1 MDKHQTHPDQHGMDH
16 AKRIEQSQSD
26 PDQVNALLCFPSLLN
41 FVVVSP
47 PALIYMGKD
56 KFENEDLIKHGFEQD
71 VWFHV
76 DKLSSAHVYLRLSAD
91 QTWDN
96 IPSAL
101 LDDLA
106 QLVKANSIEG
116 NKKNNLTIIYTPWAN
131 LNKNGSMD
139 VGQVSFKNNK
149 QVKRVYVAERINE
162 VVNRLNKT
170 KVEKFPDLAEEK
182 ADHDRRVRQQLRQR
196 EQEQKEQEYRQ
207 VQDLKQKASDRGYG
221 SIFDSEQMKG
231 SSNYRNMDYDGD
243 VDAFEEDFM

>member
-1 MDKHQTHPDQHGMDH
+1 MVLYFT
-16 AKRIEQSQSD
+16 SNV
-26 PDQVNALLCFPSLLN
+26 VN
-41 FVVVSP
+41 P
-47 PALIYMGKD
+47 PAVVYMGKD
-56 KFENEDLIKHGFEQD
+56 KFENEDLIKHGFEED

-76 DKLSSAHVYLRLSAD
+76 DKLSSAHVYLRLNQD

-96 IPSAL
+96 IPQAL

-116 NKKNNLTIIYTPWAN
+116 NKKNNLTIIYTPWSN

-170 KVEKFPDLAEEK
+170 KVERFPDLKEEK
-182 ADHDRRVRQQLRQR
+182 AEHDRKQRQQQRQL
-196 EQEQKEQEYRQ
+196 EQTAKEQEYQQ
-207 VQDLKQKASDRGYG
+207 VQQLKSKAADRGYG

>member
-1 MDKHQTHPDQHGMDH
+1 MVLYFT
-16 AKRIEQSQSD
+16 S
-26 PDQVNALLCFPSLLN
+26 N
-41 FVVVSP
+41 VVSP

-76 DKLSSAHVYLRLSAD
+76 DKLSSAHVYLRLSVD

-149 QVKRVYVAERINE
+149 QVKRVYVAERIND

-170 KVEKFPDLAEEK
+170 KIEKFPDLAQEK
-182 ADHDRRVRQQLRQR
+182 ADHDRKLRQQQRQWQ
-196 EQEQKEQEYRQ
+196 QEQKEQEYRQ
-207 VQDLKQKASDRGYG
+207 VQELKQKASDRGYG
-221 SIFDSEQMKG
+221 SIFDNEQMKG